1 MLPQTYSDYKYVATQ
16 SIRYDSSH
24 GGTGRTQRAQEA
36 ADAAID
42 LRRGSEIVQRK
53 GFRSGKRGRGRSR
66 GRRVGGYRL
75 QLLPDQRRPLLRWDA
90 VLRGAADRG
99 SAQSILRGGG
109 GQGGSPL
116 ASLRGRPT
124 RAQAVGRCDPGGGA
138 DHLGEPVPGRARA
151 RGGRSLHR

>member
-24 GGTGRTQRAQEA
+24 GGTRRAQRAQEA

-53 GFRSGKRGRGRSR
+53 GFRAGERGRGRTR
-66 GRRVGGYRL
+66 GRRVGGHRL

-99 SAQSILRGGG
+99 SAQSTLRRVG
-109 GQGGSPL
+109 GQGVPAL
-116 ASLRGRPT
+116 PSLPGRPA
-124 RAQAVGRCDPGGGA
+124 RGQAVGA
-138 DHLGEPVPGRARA
+138 
-151 RGGRSLHR
+151 S